1 MKEKLSCTAERT
13 QVAGRGRGENGGGGE
28 TKLLFPYDSD
38 IIKTTAFLRR
48 GAA

>member
-38 IIKTTAFLRR
+38 IIKATAFLRR